1 MSDYYKSALQQTV
14 ESFCKIALREV
25 ERINRVLTPRL
36 SDKRLRGQE
45 ARVHYHFVRYLLVLR
60 RLDEGCNYSQISR
73 ELGISRRRVKQIRD
87 RASAEPP
94 QESKRRGRPPENKP
108 TS

>member
-1 MSDYYKSALQQTV
+1 MSDYYKSVLQQTV
-14 ESFCKIALREV
+14 ESFCKITVREV
-25 ERINRVLTPRL
+25 ERINRALTKPL

-45 ARVHYHFVRYLLVLR
+45 SRVHYRFVRYFVLR

-87 RASAEPP
+87 KASAEPP
-94 QESKRRGRPPENKP
+94 QESKRRGRPPKNKP
-108 TS
+108 AS

>member
-1 MSDYYKSALQQTV
+1 MSDYYKSVLQQTV
-14 ESFCKIALREV
+14 ESFCKITVREV
-25 ERINRVLTPRL
+25 ERINRALTRPL

-45 ARVHYHFVRYLLVLR
+45 ARVHYVRYFVLR

-87 RASAEPP
+87 KASAEPP
-94 QESKRRGRPPENKP
+94 QESKRRGRPPKNKP
-108 TS
+108 AS